1 MSKEPS
7 TPLDAYL
14 KQAGISD
21 ADFATQIKR
30 DRSIVNKLR
39 RGKIKQPTF
48 EVAMEIERAT
58 DGAIPMQAWTDL
70 PTQAEAA

>member
-1 MSKEPS
+1 MSKEPA

-14 KQAGISD
+14 QQAGISD

-48 EVAMEIERAT
+48 EVAAEIERAT
-58 DGAIPMQAWTDL
+58 EGAIPMQIWTDL
-70 PTQAEAA
+70 PLERAA

>member
-1 MSKEPS
+1 MPTSPRRS
-7 TPLDAYL
+7 S
-14 KQAGISD
+14 G
-21 ADFATQIKR
+21 
-30 DRSIVNKLR
+30 SIVNKLR